1 MDDGRRGGCFC
12 SAKGKRGGK
21 KEQCR
26 QKQQHTYT
34 NTFFISIIIRVTTT
48 TKTTKKTK
56 EIKTKK
62 KHQ

>member
-34 NTFFISIIIRVTTT
+34 NTFFISIIRVTTT